1 MLLFLNTNILPELPP
16 HQLDDKD
23 LRKHAK
29 FLLRM
34 KDALWHRWTT
44 EYLRALR
51 ERHRLKHGDKKCTLA
66 IGDVVVIQSAERN
79 RNCWPLG
86 IVEQLI
92 EGRDHIVC
100 GARLQAGRSHLER
113 PIQHLFPLELSCDKE
128 NVQRDTAPL
137 NPTAS
142 LFRPRRDAAV
152 AARFRMQEVAD
163 YCIKEP

>member
-16 HQLDDKD
+16 QQLDDKD

-34 KDALWHRWTT
+34 KDALWHRWTA

-66 IGDVVVIQSAERN
+66 VGDEVVIQSAERN

-92 EGRDHIVC
+92 QEKDHIVC
-100 GARLQAGRSHLER
+100 GARL
-113 PIQHLFPLELSCDKE
+113 QHLFPLELSCDKE
-128 NVQRDTAPL
+128 NVQRDTASL

-142 LFRPRRDAAV
+142 LFRSRRGAAV
-152 AARFRMQEVAD
+152 AARLRMQEVAQ
-163 YCIKEP
+163 EEELN